1 VANEP
6 EHAPG
11 LSCLPLGRLDRHQ
24 CDHQQSGPFS
34 LLAELLNVGYAPM
47 MKFAASLPTQS
58 MHIIRPQSSQTMS

>member
-24 CDHQQSGPFS
+24 QSGLFL
-34 LLAELLNVGYAPM
+34 LLADPLNVGYARLM
-47 MKFAASLPTQS
+47 TFAASLPTQR